1 MTWTSNDTSITES
14 ELYDLVTYNL
24 TEMVKEID
32 VRYTEPNAN
41 GKLRSLVDINHN
53 LSSFKE
59 QGHRYFGRCYTFHPK
74 ENAEQPGIYYIKA
87 TL

>member
-24 TEMVKEID
+24 TEMVKEIY
-32 VRYTEPNAN
+32 VRFTEPNAN
-41 GKLRSLVDINHN
+41 GKLRNLVDINN
-53 LSSFKE
+53 NSSSFKE

-74 ENAEQPGIYYIKA
+74 PNGEQSGIYYMKA
-87 TL
+87 SL